1 MDGLILPVLEQAS
14 GVLVMGLVLADIF
27 LTVLYA
33 RIGTGL
39 IADRV
44 AHLTWA
50 IFRSA
55 ADAFGPKRGAVLSF
69 CGPVI
74 LIVYVL
80 LWALGL
86 TLGAGLIIHPALGTA
101 VRASS
106 GETPA
111 DFITALYAGGSSMAI
126 VGASDFKPITAG
138 YRGLYLVNSLVGMSV
153 TSLVL
158 TYVMQ
163 VYSAL
168 RQRNALGLKL
178 HLLTGESVDAAEFL
192 ARLGPEGQFSS
203 GYTHLADL
211 ASSMSEMKEAH
222 HFYPVL
228 FYFRFRQSFYSV
240 SAQAFIAL
248 DTVSLIRSGIGGR
261 QAAWLK
267 EAAAVDA
274 IWRVA
279 MLLVVTLE
287 TTFLPADLP
296 MTADVGSAESEAWRT
311 RFAEA
316 VRRLSSAGIEAIP
329 DGTGAETYLALRAR
343 WQPHIARLAPMM
355 AYRIDELEPR
365 GDQRRSSPTNGIAVK
380 I

>member
-1 MDGLILPVLEQAS
+1 MLLVLEQAT
-14 GVLVMGLVLADIF
+14 GALVMSLVLADIF

-39 IADRV
+39 FADRV
-44 AHLTWA
+44 AHLVWA
-50 IFRSA
+50 IFRRA
-55 ADAFGPKRGAVLSF
+55 GDAFGRKRGAGLSF

-74 LIVYVL
+74 LLVYVL
-80 LWALGL
+80 FWSLGL

-101 VRASS
+101 VRASN

-111 DFITALYAGGSSMAI
+111 DFVTALYAGGSSIAI
-126 VGASDFKPITAG
+126 VGASDFKPATDA
-138 YRGLYLVNSLVGMSV
+138 YRALYLMNSLVGMSV

-163 VYSAL
+163 VYGAL

-178 HLLTGESVDAAEFL
+178 HLLAGETSDAAELL
-192 ARLGPEGQFSS
+192 ARLGPKGQFSS
-203 GYTHLADL
+203 GYTHLADI
-211 ASSMSEMKEAH
+211 AGSMAEMKEAH

-228 FYFRFRQSFYSV
+228 FYFRFRQPFYSV

-248 DTVSLIRSGIGGR
+248 DTVSLIRGGIADR

-267 EAAAVDA
+267 ESAAVDA

-287 TTFLPADLP
+287 TTFLPGDLP
-296 MTADVGSAESEAWRT
+296 APADTDHTEREAWHTRYAAAVERLSRAGVEPAPSGSGSEA
-311 RFAEA
+311 
-316 VRRLSSAGIEAIP
+316 
-329 DGTGAETYLALRAR
+329 YLALRAQ
-343 WQPHIARLAPMM
+343 WQPHIARLAPAM
-355 AYRIDELEPR
+355 AYRIEEFKFN
-365 GDQRRSSPTNGIAVK
+365 GEQRP
-380 I
+380 

>member
-1 MDGLILPVLEQAS
+1 MASLMLPVLEQAL
-14 GVLVMGLVLADIF
+14 GALVMGLVLADIF

-50 IFRSA
+50 IFRRT
-55 ADAFGPKRGAVLSF
+55 ADRFGQRRDAVLSF

-101 VRASS
+101 VRAST

-111 DFITALYAGGSSMAI
+111 DFMTALYAGGSSMAI
-126 VGASDFKPITAG
+126 VGASDFKPVTDA
-138 YRGLYLVNSLVGMSV
+138 YRVLYLVNSLVGMSA

-178 HLLTGESVDAAEFL
+178 HLLAGETSDAAELL
-192 ARLGPEGQFSS
+192 ARLGPQGQFSS
-203 GYTHLADL
+203 GYSHLADAA
-211 ASSMSEMKEAH
+211 ASMAEMKEAH

-228 FYFRFRQSFYSV
+228 FYFRFRQPFYSV

-248 DTVSLIRSGIGGR
+248 DTVSLIRSGIADR

-267 EAAAVDA
+267 ETAAVDA

-279 MLLVVTLE
+279 ILLVVTLE
-287 TTFLPADLP
+287 TTFLPGDLP
-296 MTADVGSAESEAWRT
+296 APADVNNAESEAWRA

-316 VRRLSSAGIEAIP
+316 LRRLSAAGVETMP
-329 DGTGAETYLALRAR
+329 HGAGVETYLTLKAQ
-343 WQPHIARLAPMM
+343 WQPHIARLAPAM
-355 AYRIDELEPR
+355 AYDIDEFEP
-365 GDQRRSSPTNGIAVK
+365 GDQKR
-380 I
+380 

>member
-1 MDGLILPVLEQAS
+1 MAGVILPVLEQAS

-50 IFRSA
+50 IFRAA
-55 ADAFGPKRGAVLSF
+55 ADAVGQKRGAILSF

-80 LWALGL
+80 FWALGL
-86 TLGAGLIIHPALGTA
+86 THGAGLIIHPPLGVA
-101 VRASS
+101 VRTSS

-111 DFITALYAGGSSMAI
+111 DFMTALYAGGSSMAI
-126 VGASDFKPITAG
+126 VGASDFKPVTDS
-138 YRGLYLVNSLVGMSV
+138 YRVLYLVNSLVGISA

-178 HLLTGESVDAAEFL
+178 HVLTGESADAAEFL
-192 ARLGPEGQFSS
+192 ARLGPQGQFSS

-211 ASSMSEMKEAH
+211 AASLSEMKEAH

-228 FYFRFRQSFYSV
+228 FYFRFRQPFYSV
-240 SAQAFIAL
+240 SAQVFVAL

-287 TTFLPADLP
+287 TTFLPGDMP
-296 MTADVGSAESEAWRT
+296 TPADVSRAESEAWRT

-316 VRRLSSAGIEAIP
+316 VRQLSSAGIEAMP
-329 DGTGAETYLALRAR
+329 NEAGAEIYLAQRAR
-343 WQPHIARLAPMM
+343 WQPHIARLAPSM
-355 AYRIDELEPR
+355 AYHIDELRPG
-365 GDQRRSSPTNGIAVK
+365 GDNRR
-380 I
+380 

>member
-1 MDGLILPVLEQAS
+1 MLPVLERAL
-14 GVLVMGLVLADIF
+14 GALVMGFVLADIF

-50 IFRSA
+50 IFRRA
-55 ADAFGPKRGAVLSF
+55 ADQFGQKRDVVLSF

-74 LIVYVL
+74 LIAFVL

-101 VRASS
+101 VRAST

-111 DFITALYAGGSSMAI
+111 DFMTALYAGGSSMAI
-126 VGASDFKPITAG
+126 VGASDFKPVTDA
-138 YRGLYLVNSLVGMSV
+138 YRLLYLVNSLVGMSA

-178 HLLTGESVDAAEFL
+178 HLLAGETADAAELL
-192 ARLGPEGQFSS
+192 ARLGPQGQFTS
-203 GYTHLADL
+203 GYTHLADV
-211 ASSMSEMKEAH
+211 AGSMAEMKEAH

-240 SAQAFIAL
+240 SAQTFIAL
-248 DTVSLIRSGIGGR
+248 DAVSLIRSGIADR

-267 EAAAVDA
+267 ETAAVDA

-287 TTFLPADLP
+287 TTFLPGHLP
-296 MTADVGSAESEAWRT
+296 APAEVNSAESEAWRT
-311 RFAEA
+311 RFAAA
-316 VRRLSSAGIEAIP
+316 VRRLSAAGVETMPGEA
-329 DGTGAETYLALRAR
+329 GAETYLALRAQ
-343 WQPHIARLAPMM
+343 WQPHIARLAPAMD
-355 AYRIDELEPR
+355 YHIDEFELAGEK
-365 GDQRRSSPTNGIAVK
+365 RR
-380 I
+380 

>member
-1 MDGLILPVLEQAS
+1 MLPILEQAT
-14 GVLVMGLVLADIF
+14 GALVMSLVLADIF

-39 IADRV
+39 FADRV
-44 AHLTWA
+44 AHLVWA
-50 IFRSA
+50 IFRHA
-55 ADAFGPKRGAVLSF
+55 GIAFERKRGAVLSF
-69 CGPVI
+69 CGPAI

-80 LWALGL
+80 FWSLGL

-111 DFITALYAGGSSMAI
+111 DFVTALYAGGSSIAI
-126 VGASDFKPITAG
+126 VGASDFKPATDA
-138 YRGLYLVNSLVGMSV
+138 YRALYLVNSLVGMSV

-163 VYSAL
+163 VYGAL

-178 HLLTGESVDAAEFL
+178 HLLAGETSDAAKLL
-192 ARLGPEGQFSS
+192 ARLGPKGQFSS
-203 GYTHLADL
+203 GYTHLSDIAGSLVDV
-211 ASSMSEMKEAH
+211 KEAH

-228 FYFRFRQSFYSV
+228 FYFRFRQPFYSV

-248 DTVSLIRSGIGGR
+248 DTVSLIRSGIADR

-267 EAAAVDA
+267 ESAAVDA

-287 TTFLPADLP
+287 TTFLPGDLP
-296 MTADVGSAESEAWRT
+296 SPAGSNCTEREAWQTHYAAAVGRLSEAGV
-311 RFAEA
+311 EP
-316 VRRLSSAGIEAIP
+316 IP
-329 DGTGAETYLALRAR
+329 GVQGSETYLALRAR
-343 WQPHIARLAPMM
+343 WQPHIARLAPAM
-355 AYRIDELEPR
+355 AYHIEEFKPGKEHR
-365 GDQRRSSPTNGIAVK
+365 T
-380 I
+380 

>member
-1 MDGLILPVLEQAS
+1 MSGLILPVLEQAS
-14 GVLVMGLVLADIF
+14 GVLVMSLVLADIF

-39 IADRV
+39 IADRI

-50 IFRSA
+50 IFRAA
-55 ADAFGPKRGAVLSF
+55 ADAAGQKRGAVLSF

-86 TLGAGLIIHPALGTA
+86 TLGAGLIIHPALGVA

-111 DFITALYAGGSSMAI
+111 DFMTALYAGGSSMAI
-126 VGASDFKPITAG
+126 VGASDFKPVTDS
-138 YRGLYLVNSLVGMSV
+138 YRILYLVNSLVGMSA

-178 HLLTGESVDAAEFL
+178 HLLTGESADAAELL
-192 ARLGPEGQFSS
+192 ARLGPQGQFSS

-211 ASSMSEMKEAH
+211 AASLSEMKEAH

-228 FYFRFRQSFYSV
+228 FYFRFRQPFYSV
-240 SAQAFIAL
+240 SAQVFVAL

-261 QAAWLK
+261 QAH
-267 EAAAVDA
+267 
-274 IWRVA
+274 
-279 MLLVVTLE
+279 
-287 TTFLPADLP
+287 
-296 MTADVGSAESEAWRT
+296 G
-311 RFAEA
+311 
-316 VRRLSSAGIEAIP
+316 
-329 DGTGAETYLALRAR
+329 
-343 WQPHIARLAPMM
+343 
-355 AYRIDELEPR
+355 
-365 GDQRRSSPTNGIAVK
+365 
-380 I
+380 

>member
-1 MDGLILPVLEQAS
+1 MLPVLERAL
-14 GVLVMGLVLADIF
+14 GALVMGLVLADIF

-50 IFRSA
+50 IFRRA
-55 ADAFGPKRGAVLSF
+55 ADTFGQKRDAVLSF

-74 LIVYVL
+74 LIVYIL

-101 VRASS
+101 VRAST
-106 GETPA
+106 GETPV
-111 DFITALYAGGSSMAI
+111 DFMTALYAGGSSMAI
-126 VGASDFKPITAG
+126 VGASDFKPVTDV
-138 YRGLYLVNSLVGMSV
+138 YRLLYLVNSLVGMSA

-163 VYSAL
+163 VYTAL

-178 HLLTGESVDAAEFL
+178 HLLAGETADAAELL
-192 ARLGPEGQFSS
+192 ARLGPQGKFSS
-203 GYTHLADL
+203 GYTHLADV
-211 ASSMSEMKEAH
+211 AGAMADMKEAH

-228 FYFRFRQSFYSV
+228 FYFRFRQPFYSV
-240 SAQAFIAL
+240 SAQAFVAL
-248 DTVSLIRSGIGGR
+248 DTVSLIRSGIADR

-267 EAAAVDA
+267 ETAAVDA

-287 TTFLPADLP
+287 MTFLPGDLP
-296 MTADVGSAESEAWRT
+296 APAEVNSAESEAWRT
-311 RFAEA
+311 RFAAA
-316 VRRLSSAGIEAIP
+316 VRRLSAAGVEAMP
-329 DGTGAETYLALRAR
+329 NEARAETYRALRAQ

-355 AYRIDELEPR
+355 AYHIAEFAPAGEK
-365 GDQRRSSPTNGIAVK
+365 RR
-380 I
+380 

>member
-1 MDGLILPVLEQAS
+1 MLPVLERAA
-14 GVLVMGLVLADIF
+14 GALVMALFLVDIF

-39 IADRV
+39 FADRA
-44 AHLTWA
+44 AHLIWA
-50 IFRSA
+50 IFRRA
-55 ADAFGPKRGAVLSF
+55 ADAFGRKRGAVLSF

-80 LWALGL
+80 FWALGL

-106 GETPA
+106 GETPT

-126 VGASDFKPITAG
+126 VGASDFKPVMDG
-138 YRGLYLVNSLVGMSV
+138 YRVFYLMNSLVGMSV

-163 VYSAL
+163 VYTAL
-168 RQRNALGLKL
+168 QKRNALGLKL
-178 HLLTGESVDAAEFL
+178 HLLTGETSDAAEL
-192 ARLGPEGQFSS
+192 LRRLGSDGQFSS
-203 GYTHLADL
+203 GYTHLADI
-211 ASSMSEMKEAH
+211 AGSMAEMKEAH

-228 FYFRFRQSFYSV
+228 FYFRFRQPFYSV
-240 SAQAFIAL
+240 SAQAFVAL
-248 DTVSLIRSGIGGR
+248 DTVSLIRSGIGDR

-287 TTFLPADLP
+287 TTFLPGDLP
-296 MTADVGSAESEAWRT
+296 TPADVNSAKREAWRT
-311 RFAEA
+311 RFAKA
-316 VRRLSSAGIEAIP
+316 VRQLSSAGIEAMP
-329 DGTGAETYLALRAR
+329 DEAGAEIYLALRAR

-355 AYRIDELEPR
+355 AYHIDELEP
-365 GDQRRSSPTNGIAVK
+365 GEDKRRPKS
-380 I
+380 

>member
-1 MDGLILPVLEQAS
+1 MLPVLEQVS
-14 GVLVMGLVLADIF
+14 GALVMGLVLADVF

-39 IADRV
+39 FADRV
-44 AHLTWA
+44 AHLVWA
-50 IFRSA
+50 IFRRA
-55 ADAFGPKRGAVLSF
+55 GDLFAGRRGAVLSA

-80 LWALGL
+80 FWSMGL

-101 VRASS
+101 VRASG

-111 DFITALYAGGSSMAI
+111 DFVTALYAGGSSIAI
-126 VGASDFKPITAG
+126 VGASDFKPATDA
-138 YRGLYLVNSLVGMSV
+138 YRVLYLVNSLIGMSV

-178 HLLTGESVDAAEFL
+178 HLLAAETSDAAEL
-192 ARLGPEGQFSS
+192 LVRLGPGGQFSS
-203 GYTHLADL
+203 GYTHLADVAGSL
-211 ASSMSEMKEAH
+211 AGMKEAH

-228 FYFRFRQSFYSV
+228 FYFRFRQPFYSV

-248 DTVSLIRSGIGGR
+248 DTGSRIRSGSVDG

-267 EAAAVDA
+267 ESAAVDA

-287 TTFLPADLP
+287 TTFLPGDLP
-296 MTADVGSAESEAWRT
+296 APADANCTERAAWRT
-311 RFAEA
+311 RYAAASGLLSEA
-316 VRRLSSAGIEAIP
+316 GVEPTPGGP
-329 DGTGAETYLALRAR
+329 GPETYVALRAR
-343 WQPHIARLAPMM
+343 WQPHIARLAPAM
-355 AYRIDELEPR
+355 AYHIEEFRPGRESHP
-365 GDQRRSSPTNGIAVK
+365 
-380 I
+380 

>member
-1 MDGLILPVLEQAS
+1 MLSALERAS
-14 GVLVMGLVLADIF
+14 GVLVMGLVLADVF

-50 IFRSA
+50 IFRHA
-55 ADAFGPKRGAVLSF
+55 ADRFEQRRDTVLSF

-101 VRASS
+101 VRASA
-106 GETPA
+106 GETPT

-126 VGASDFKPITAG
+126 VGASDFKPITDA
-138 YRGLYLVNSLVGMSV
+138 YRVVYLVNSLVGMSV

-178 HLLTGESVDAAEFL
+178 HLLAGETTDAAEIL
-192 ARLGPEGQFSS
+192 TRLGPQGQFSS
-203 GYTHLADL
+203 GYSHLADT
-211 ASSMSEMKEAH
+211 AGSMAEMKETH

-228 FYFRFRQSFYSV
+228 FYFRFRQPFYSV

-248 DTVSLIRSGIGGR
+248 DAVSLIRSGVADR

-267 EAAAVDA
+267 EAAAVDT
-274 IWRVA
+274 IWRIA

-287 TTFLPADLP
+287 TTFLPGDLP
-296 MTADVGSAESEAWRT
+296 TPAEVDNAESDAWRT
-311 RFAEA
+311 QFAA
-316 VRRLSSAGIEAIP
+316 ALRRLSAAGVETMP
-329 DGTGAETYLALRAR
+329 GEVGVGTYLSLRAR
-343 WQPHIARLAPMM
+343 WQPHIARLAPAM
-355 AYRIDELEPR
+355 AYHIADFEP
-365 GDQRRSSPTNGIAVK
+365 GSPK
-380 I
+380 RQ

>member
-1 MDGLILPVLEQAS
+1 MVSRMLPVLEQAA
-14 GVLVMGLVLADIF
+14 GALVMGLVLTDIF
-27 LTVLYA
+27 LTGLYA
-33 RIGTGL
+33 RSGTGL
-39 IADRV
+39 IADRG

-50 IFRSA
+50 SFRSA
-55 ADAFGPKRGAVLSF
+55 AEAFGRKRGAVLSF

-111 DFITALYAGGSSMAI
+111 DFMTALYAGGSSMAI
-126 VGASDFKPITAG
+126 GGASDFKPGTDS
-138 YRGLYLVNSLVGMSV
+138 YRILYLVNSLVGMSV

-178 HLLTGESVDAAEFL
+178 HLLAGETADAAELL
-192 ARLGPEGQFSS
+192 AQLGPQGQFSS
-203 GYTHLADL
+203 GYTHLADI
-211 ASSMSEMKEAH
+211 AGSMAEMKEAH

-228 FYFRFRQSFYSV
+228 FYFRFRQPFYSV
-240 SAQAFIAL
+240 SAQTFIAL
-248 DTVSLIRSGIGGR
+248 DTVSLIRSGIADQ
-261 QAAWLK
+261 QAAWRK
-267 EAAAVDA
+267 ETAAVDA
-274 IWRVA
+274 IWRIA

-287 TTFLPADLP
+287 TTFLPGDLP
-296 MTADVGSAESEAWRT
+296 APAAIDRAESEAWRT
-311 RFAEA
+311 HFAAA
-316 VRRLSSAGIEAIP
+316 VRRLSAAGVETMPDAAGI
-329 DGTGAETYLALRAR
+329 ETYLALRAQ
-343 WQPHIARLAPMM
+343 WQPHIARLAPAM
-355 AYRIDELEPR
+355 AYHIDEFEPGR
-365 GDQRRSSPTNGIAVK
+365 DKCR
-380 I
+380 

>member
-1 MDGLILPVLEQAS
+1 MAGQMFPILERTS
-14 GVLVMGLVLADIF
+14 GALVMVLVLADVF

-39 IADRV
+39 FADRV
-44 AHLTWA
+44 AHLVWA
-50 IFRSA
+50 IFHRT
-55 ADAFGPKRGAVLSF
+55 ADLFAEHRGAVLSA

-80 LWALGL
+80 FWSMGL
-86 TLGAGLIIHPALGTA
+86 TLGAGLIIHSALGTA
-101 VRASS
+101 VRASG
-106 GETPA
+106 GETPT
-111 DFITALYAGGSSMAI
+111 DFVTALYAGGSSIAI
-126 VGASDFKPITAG
+126 VGASDFKPTTVA
-138 YRGLYLVNSLVGMSV
+138 YRALYLFNSLVGMSV

-178 HLLTGESVDAAEFL
+178 HLLAGETSDAAELL
-192 ARLGPEGQFSS
+192 ARLGPKGQFST
-203 GYTHLADL
+203 GYTHLADIAGSL
-211 ASSMSEMKEAH
+211 AEMKEAH

-240 SAQAFIAL
+240 SAQAFIVL
-248 DTVSLIRSGIGGR
+248 DTVSLIRSGIADR

-267 EAAAVDA
+267 ESAAVDE

-287 TTFLPADLP
+287 TTFLPGALPSPADTDYP
-296 MTADVGSAESEAWRT
+296 ERKAWHTRYAATVG
-311 RFAEA
+311 
-316 VRRLSSAGIEAIP
+316 RLLKAGIEPAAGGL
-329 DGTGAETYLALRAR
+329 DSETYVALRAR
-343 WQPHIARLAPMM
+343 WQPHIERLAPAM
-355 AYRIDELEPR
+355 AYHMEDFQPGGE
-365 GDQRRSSPTNGIAVK
+365 RRS
-380 I
+380 

>member
-1 MDGLILPVLEQAS
+1 MLSVLEQAL
-14 GVLVMGLVLADIF
+14 GALVMGLVLADIF

-50 IFRSA
+50 IFRRA
-55 ADAFGPKRGAVLSF
+55 AGRFGQRRDAVLSF

-74 LIVYVL
+74 LIAYVL

-101 VRASS
+101 VRAST

-111 DFITALYAGGSSMAI
+111 DFMTALYAGGSSMAI
-126 VGASDFKPITAG
+126 VGASDFKPVTDA
-138 YRGLYLVNSLVGMSV
+138 YRVLYLVNSLVGMSA

-168 RQRNALGLKL
+168 RQRNVLGLKL
-178 HLLTGESVDAAEFL
+178 HLLAGETSDAAELL
-192 ARLGPEGQFSS
+192 ARLGPQGQFSS
-203 GYTHLADL
+203 GYSHLADTA
-211 ASSMSEMKEAH
+211 ASMAEMKETH

-228 FYFRFRQSFYSV
+228 FYFRFRQPFYSV

-248 DTVSLIRSGIGGR
+248 DTVSLIRSGVADR

-267 EAAAVDA
+267 ETAAVDA

-279 MLLVVTLE
+279 ILLVVTLE
-287 TTFLPADLP
+287 TTFLPGSLP
-296 MTADVGSAESEAWRT
+296 APADVNNAESEAWRA

-316 VRRLSSAGIEAIP
+316 LRRLSAAGVETTPDEARL
-329 DGTGAETYLALRAR
+329 ETYLALRAQ
-343 WQPHIARLAPMM
+343 WQPHIARLAPAM
-355 AYRIDELEPR
+355 AYRINEFEPGGQKR
-365 GDQRRSSPTNGIAVK
+365 
-380 I
+380 

>member
-1 MDGLILPVLEQAS
+1 MLPVLEGAS
-14 GVLVMGLVLADIF
+14 GALVMGVFLTDIF

-50 IFRSA
+50 IFCRA
-55 ADAFGPKRGAVLSF
+55 ADVFGQKRGAVLSF

-86 TLGAGLIIHPALGTA
+86 TLGAGLIIHPALGTS
-101 VRASS
+101 VRAST
-106 GETPA
+106 GETPT
-111 DFITALYAGGSSMAI
+111 DFVTALYAGGSSMTI
-126 VGASDFKPITAG
+126 VGASDFKPSTDA
-138 YRGLYLVNSLVGMSV
+138 YRGLYLVNSLVGMSA

-178 HLLTGESVDAAEFL
+178 HLLAGETADAAELL
-192 ARLGPEGQFSS
+192 ARLGPQGQFSS
-203 GYTHLADL
+203 GYTHLADI
-211 ASSMSEMKEAH
+211 AGSMAEMKEAH

-228 FYFRFRQSFYSV
+228 FYFRFRQPFYSV
-240 SAQAFIAL
+240 SAQAFMAL
-248 DTVSLIRSGIGGR
+248 DAVSLIRSGIADR

-267 EAAAVDA
+267 ETAAVDA

-287 TTFLPADLP
+287 TTFLPGDLP
-296 MTADVGSAESEAWRT
+296 VSAGVNSAESEVWRT
-311 RFAEA
+311 RLAGA
-316 VRRLSSAGIEAIP
+316 VRRLSAAGVETIPNEA
-329 DGTGAETYLALRAR
+329 GAETYLALRAQ

-355 AYRIDELEPR
+355 AYHIDEFEPSGEKR
-365 GDQRRSSPTNGIAVK
+365 
-380 I
+380 

>member
-1 MDGLILPVLEQAS
+1 MLPVLEQAT
-14 GVLVMGLVLADIF
+14 GALVMSLVLADIF

-39 IADRV
+39 FADRA
-44 AHLTWA
+44 AHLVWA
-50 IFRSA
+50 IFRRVG
-55 ADAFGPKRGAVLSF
+55 DALGRKQGAVLSF
-69 CGPVI
+69 CGPAI

-80 LWALGL
+80 FWSLGL

-111 DFITALYAGGSSMAI
+111 DFVTALYAGGSSIAI
-126 VGASDFKPITAG
+126 VGASDFKPATDA
-138 YRGLYLVNSLVGMSV
+138 YRILYLVNSLVGMSV

-168 RQRNALGLKL
+168 RQRNVLGLKL
-178 HLLTGESVDAAEFL
+178 HLLAGKTSDAAEIL
-192 ARLGPEGQFSS
+192 ARLGSKGQFSS
-203 GYTHLADL
+203 GYTHLSDIAGTLAD
-211 ASSMSEMKEAH
+211 MKEAH

-228 FYFRFRQSFYSV
+228 FYFRFRQPFYSV

-248 DTVSLIRSGIGGR
+248 DTVSLIRSGIADR

-267 EAAAVDA
+267 ESAAVDA

-287 TTFLPADLP
+287 TTFLPGDLP
-296 MTADVGSAESEAWRT
+296 APADANHTECEVWRT
-311 RFAEA
+311 RYAAAIGRLLEA
-316 VRRLSSAGIEAIP
+316 GVEPAPSGSGSEA
-329 DGTGAETYLALRAR
+329 YLALRAQ
-343 WQPHIARLAPMM
+343 WQPHIARLAPAM
-355 AYRIDELEPR
+355 AYQIEEFNPDRE
-365 GDQRRSSPTNGIAVK
+365 QRR
-380 I
+380 

>member
-1 MDGLILPVLEQAS
+1 MLPTIEQAV
-14 GVLVMGLVLADIF
+14 GALVMGLVLTDIF

-44 AHLTWA
+44 AYLIWA
-50 IFRSA
+50 VFRLA
-55 ADAFGPKRGAVLSF
+55 ADRVGRRRNAVLSF

-101 VRASS
+101 VRAST
-106 GETPA
+106 GETPT
-111 DFITALYAGGSSMAI
+111 DFMTALYAGGSSMAI
-126 VGASDFKPITAG
+126 VGASDFKPVTDA
-138 YRGLYLVNSLVGMSV
+138 YRVLYLANSLVGMSA

-163 VYSAL
+163 VYGAL

-178 HLLTGESVDAAEFL
+178 HLLAGETADAAELL
-192 ARLGPEGQFSS
+192 ARLGPQGQFSS
-203 GYTHLADL
+203 GYTHLADTA
-211 ASSMSEMKEAH
+211 ASMAEMKEAH

-228 FYFRFRQSFYSV
+228 FYFRFRQPFYSV
-240 SAQAFIAL
+240 SAQTFIAL
-248 DTVSLIRSGIGGR
+248 DAVSLIRSGIADR

-267 EAAAVDA
+267 ETAAVDA

-279 MLLVVTLE
+279 TLLVVTLE
-287 TTFLPADLP
+287 TTFLPGDLAAP
-296 MTADVGSAESEAWRT
+296 ADVNNSESEAWRI

-316 VRRLSSAGIEAIP
+316 LRRLSAAGVETRP
-329 DGTGAETYLALRAR
+329 DGAGVETYLTLKAQ
-343 WQPHIARLAPMM
+343 WQPHIARLAPAM
-355 AYRIDELEPR
+355 AYHIDEFEP
-365 GDQRRSSPTNGIAVK
+365 GGQKRR
-380 I
+380 

>member
-1 MDGLILPVLEQAS
+1 MPHWLEQAS
-14 GVLVMGLVLADIF
+14 GALVMGVVLTDIF

-50 IFRSA
+50 IFRRV
-55 ADAFGPKRGAVLSF
+55 ADKFGQRRGPVLSF

-106 GETPA
+106 GETPV
-111 DFITALYAGGSSMAI
+111 DFVTALYAGGSSMAI
-126 VGASDFKPITAG
+126 VGASDFKPATDA
-138 YRGLYLVNSLVGMSV
+138 YRVLYLVNSLIGMSA

-178 HLLTGESVDAAEFL
+178 HLLAGETADAAELL
-192 ARLGPEGQFSS
+192 ARLGPQGQFTS
-203 GYTHLADL
+203 GYTHLADVA
-211 ASSMSEMKEAH
+211 ASMAEMKEAH

-228 FYFRFRQSFYSV
+228 FYFRFRQPFYSV

-248 DTVSLIRSGIGGR
+248 DTVSLIRSGIADR
-261 QAAWLK
+261 QAVWLK
-267 EAAAVDA
+267 ETAAVDA

-279 MLLVVTLE
+279 MLLVITLE
-287 TTFLPADLP
+287 MTFLPGDLP
-296 MTADVGSAESEAWRT
+296 VPADVTSAESDAWRT
-311 RFAEA
+311 RFAAA
-316 VRRLSSAGIEAIP
+316 VRRLSAAGVETTPDEA
-329 DGTGAETYLALRAR
+329 GAETYLAMRAQ
-343 WQPHIARLAPMM
+343 WQPHIARLAPTM
-355 AYRIDELEPR
+355 AYHIDEFKPSGEK
-365 GDQRRSSPTNGIAVK
+365 RR
-380 I
+380 

>member
-1 MDGLILPVLEQAS
+1 MLPVLERAS
-14 GVLVMGLVLADIF
+14 GALVMGLVLADIF

-50 IFRSA
+50 IFRRA
-55 ADAFGPKRGAVLSF
+55 ADTFGQKRGAVLSF

-74 LIVYVL
+74 LIVYIL

-106 GETPA
+106 GETPG
-111 DFITALYAGGSSMAI
+111 DFMTALYAGGSSMAI
-126 VGASDFKPITAG
+126 VGASDFKPATAA
-138 YRGLYLVNSLVGMSV
+138 YRILYLVNSLVGMSV

-178 HLLTGESVDAAEFL
+178 HLLAGETADAAELL
-192 ARLGPEGQFSS
+192 ARLGPQGQFNS
-203 GYTHLADL
+203 GYTHLADV
-211 ASSMSEMKEAH
+211 AGSMAEMKEAH

-228 FYFRFRQSFYSV
+228 FYFRFRQPFYSV

-248 DTVSLIRSGIGGR
+248 DTVSLIRSGIADR

-287 TTFLPADLP
+287 TTFLPGDLP
-296 MTADVGSAESEAWRT
+296 APADVNSAESEAWRT
-311 RFAEA
+311 RFAAA
-316 VRRLSSAGIEAIP
+316 VRRLSAAGVETMPNEA
-329 DGTGAETYLALRAR
+329 GAETYLALRAQ
-343 WQPHIARLAPMM
+343 WQLHIARLAPTM
-355 AYRIDELEPR
+355 AYHIDEFEP
-365 GDQRRSSPTNGIAVK
+365 GGEKRR
-380 I
+380 

>member
-1 MDGLILPVLEQAS
+1 MLAAFEQAS
-14 GVLVMGLVLADIF
+14 GALVMGLVLADIF

-44 AHLTWA
+44 AHLIWA
-50 IFRSA
+50 LFR
-55 ADAFGPKRGAVLSF
+55 RGADRFGRRRDAILSF

-101 VRASS
+101 VRAST
-106 GETPA
+106 GETPT
-111 DFITALYAGGSSMAI
+111 DFMTALYAGGSSMAI
-126 VGASDFKPITAG
+126 VGASDFKPVTDA
-138 YRGLYLVNSLVGMSV
+138 YRVLYLVNSLVGMSA

-178 HLLTGESVDAAEFL
+178 HLLAGETADAAELL
-192 ARLGPEGQFSS
+192 ARLGPRGQFGS
-203 GYTHLADL
+203 GYTHLADIAASL
-211 ASSMSEMKEAH
+211 AETKEAH

-228 FYFRFRQSFYSV
+228 FYFRFRQPFYSV
-240 SAQAFIAL
+240 SAQAFITL
-248 DTVSLIRSGIGGR
+248 DTVSLIRSGIADR
-261 QAAWLK
+261 QTPWLK
-267 EAAAVDA
+267 ETAAVDA
-274 IWRVA
+274 MWRVA

-287 TTFLPADLP
+287 KTFLPGDLP
-296 MTADVGSAESEAWRT
+296 APADMDDAESEDWRI
-311 RFAEA
+311 RFEKALG
-316 VRRLSSAGIEAIP
+316 RLSAAGVETMP
-329 DGTGAETYLALRAR
+329 DAAGVETYLALKAQ
-343 WQPHIARLAPMM
+343 WQPHIARLAPAM
-355 AYRIDELEPR
+355 AYDIDDFE
-365 GDQRRSSPTNGIAVK
+365 NCNN
-380 I
+380 